1 VPRFSALTWRIL
13 GFNTLALIVLTAGV
27 ILVQASGRG
36 LVEERIN
43 SIQAQ
48 ANIVAGTLAEYATD
62 PATHTLRV
70 AEAEPLLRQ
79 LIAPT
84 RLRGRLYLP
93 GGQLAI
99 DTRDLLARN
108 VVQTSELPP
117 LDTTSQAKEWLRRV
131 YDGMMGVRP
140 FASLEPYYEAGDD
153 GRVYGEVNTALT
165 GAIGTAERV
174 DDRNRLVLSVAVPI
188 QRFRAIYGV
197 LFLSTEGGDINDIV
211 RSERLTLI
219 EVFLVA
225 FLVMLFTSLY
235 LAGTIAEP
243 VKRLAAAAD
252 LVRSGAGGRG
262 DIPNFPERTDE
273 IGDLADSLRSMTANL
288 YDRIDA
294 IESSPPM
301 WRMNSRT
308 RSPRWPARWRCF
320 PAPRMTKAGRGCWR
334 SCAATSSASTG

>member
-1 VPRFSALTWRIL
+1 MPSFSALTWRIL

-36 LVEERIN
+36 LVEERLN
-43 SIQAQ
+43 SIQEQ
-48 ANIVAGTLAEYATD
+48 ANIVGGTLAEYATD
-62 PATHTLRV
+62 PETHTLKV
-70 AEAEPLLRQ
+70 TEAEPLLRQ

-108 VVQTSELPP
+108 VVQMGQLPS
-117 LDTTSQAKEWLRRV
+117 LDTTSQVKEWLKRV
-131 YDGMMGVRP
+131 YDGVMGVRP
-140 FASLEPYYEAGDD
+140 FAQLEPYYEAGDD
-153 GRVYGEVNTALT
+153 GRVYREVETALAGQT
-165 GAIGTAERV
+165 ATAERV

-197 LFLSTEGGDINDIV
+197 LFLSTEGGDIDDIL
-211 RSERLTLI
+211 RAERFTLI

-225 FLVMLFTSLY
+225 FLVMLLTSLY

-252 LVRSGAGGRG
+252 LVRSGAGGRS
-262 DIPNFPERTDE
+262 DIP
-273 IGDLADSLRSMTANL
+273 
-288 YDRIDA
+288 DRK
-294 IESSPPM
+294 SVV
-301 WRMNSRT
+301 
-308 RSPRWPARWRCF
+308 
-320 PAPRMTKAGRGCWR
+320 
-334 SCAATSSASTG
+334 